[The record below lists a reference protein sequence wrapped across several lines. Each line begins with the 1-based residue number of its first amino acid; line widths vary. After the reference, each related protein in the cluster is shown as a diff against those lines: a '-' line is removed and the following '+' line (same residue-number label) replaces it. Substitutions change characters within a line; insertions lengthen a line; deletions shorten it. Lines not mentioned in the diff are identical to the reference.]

1 MTGIEDTLTYKAAE
15 VLAYEHPQLDAE
27 LKEAL
32 FDIIGKLKEPI
43 IYHVLGSGRS
53 AAEIISYLA
62 NAVTRDYDT
71 YDTESIPAGALRD
84 IVLNSNG
91 PIMITP
97 SWINIPLNTD
107 DCYVTAKLLLGP
119 KKVELF
125 VTHRYAYLD
134 LEGLPIHQKVHT
146 LTGSDINRFRDL
158 INGDCRDLKES
169 YEEGVKF
176 LAKQGVRPM
185 DVELKD
191 TIRERL
197 ATLVIKEFH
206 AYGKD
211 QKLRLFHLA
220 DRLTPVLTQHV
231 IGAGL
236 RIDWVPRE
244 LGENY
249 VFKEKAE
256 PLVDIIEWALDNAAY
271 IPMAIPL
278 LHHDSIVIP
287 VNSKDLYVS
296 VGVTTGGTKVTF
308 FGFPKVLPLTKT
320 LYPAY
325 TWTCEIT
332 DRTNG
337 CGSYDP
343 DTIVRTLEEKIAE
356 RMAKE
361 EAELNEAKQLI
372 NEMLKGGDKK

>member
-1 MTGIEDTLTYKAAE
+1 MTKIEDTLTYKAAE
-15 VLAYEHPQLDAE
+15 VLAYEHPGLDAE

-32 FDIIGKLKEPI
+32 FDVVKKLKEPI

-71 YDTESIPAGALRD
+71 YDTESVPVGALRD
-84 IVLNSNG
+84 IVLSSNG

-97 SWINIPLNTD
+97 SWINIPLNTS

-125 VTHRYAYLD
+125 TTHKYAYLD

-146 LTGSDINRFRDL
+146 LTGSDIDRVKDL

-176 LAKQGVRPM
+176 LSKQGVRPM
-185 DVELKD
+185 DVELRD

-206 AYGKD
+206 AYSKD
-211 QKLRLFHLA
+211 SKLRLFHLA
-220 DRLTPVLTQHV
+220 DRLTPVLTQHL
-231 IGAGL
+231 IGAGE

-249 VFKEKAE
+249 VFREKAE
-256 PLVDIIEWALDNAAY
+256 PLVSIIEWALDNEAY
-271 IPMAIPL
+271 IPMV
-278 LHHDSIVIP
+278 HHDAIIIP
-287 VNSKDLYVS
+287 VKSKDLYVT
-296 VGVTTGGTKVTF
+296 VGVMMGETKVTF
-308 FGFPKVLPLTKT
+308 FGFLKSLPLTKT
-320 LYPAY
+320 LYPAFS
-325 TWTCEIT
+325 WSCSMT

-337 CGSYDP
+337 CGTYDP
-343 DTIVRTLEEKIAE
+343 DAIVRTLEEKVAE
-356 RMAKE
+356 LMSKE
-361 EAELNEAKQLI
+361 EAELNEAGELV
-372 NEMLKGGDKK
+372 NEMLKGGDRK

>member
-53 AAEIISYLA
+53 AAEVISYLA

-185 DVELKD
+185 DIELKD

-197 ATLVIKEFH
+197 ATLIIKEFH

-211 QKLRLFHLA
+211 SKLRLFHLA
-220 DRLTPVLTQHV
+220 DRLTPVLTQHL
-231 IGAGL
+231 IGAGE
-236 RIDWVPRE
+236 RIDWIPRE

-249 VFKEKAE
+249 MFREKAE
-256 PLVDIIEWALDNAAY
+256 PLAGVIEWALDNEAY
-271 IPMAIPL
+271 IPMI
-278 LHHDSIVIP
+278 HHDAILIP
-287 VNSKDLYVS
+287 IKARDLYVS
-296 VGVTTGGTKVTF
+296 VGVMTGQPKVTF
-308 FGFPKVLPLTKT
+308 FGFPKMLPLTKT

-325 TWTCEIT
+325 TWSCSMT
-332 DRTNG
+332 DRTNE

-343 DTIVRTLEEKIAE
+343 DVIVRTLEEKIAE
-356 RMAKE
+356 RMARE
-361 EAELNEAKQLI
+361 EAELNEARELI
-372 NEMLKGGDKK
+372 NEMLRGGGKK

>member
-84 IVLNSNG
+84 MVLSSNG
-91 PIMITP
+91 PIMITL

-107 DCYVTAKLLLGP
+107 DCYITAKLLLGP

-125 VTHRYAYLD
+125 TTHKYAYLD

-169 YEEGVKF
+169 YEEGIKF

-185 DVELKD
+185 DVELRD

-197 ATLVIKEFH
+197 ATLIIKEFH
-206 AYGKD
+206 AYSKD

-220 DRLTPVLTQHV
+220 DRLTPVLTQHLV
-231 IGAGL
+231 GAGL
-236 RIDWVPRE
+236 RIDWIPRE

-249 VFKEKAE
+249 VLREKAE

-271 IPMAIPL
+271 IPVV
-278 LHHDSIVIP
+278 HHDAIIIP
-287 VNSKDLYVS
+287 VNSKDLYVT
-296 VGVTTGGTKVTF
+296 VGVTPTGPKVRF
-308 FGFPKVLPLTKT
+308 FGFPKVLPLTRT

-325 TWTCEIT
+325 AWACEMT

-343 DTIVRTLEEKIAE
+343 DAIVRTLEEKVAE
-356 RMAKE
+356 LMTKE
-361 EAELNEAKQLI
+361 EAELNEAGELV
-372 NEMLKGGDKK
+372 NEMLRGGGKK

>member
-1 MTGIEDTLTYKAAE
+1 VI
-15 VLAYEHPQLDAE
+15 
-27 LKEAL
+27 
-32 FDIIGKLKEPI
+32 
-43 IYHVLGSGRS
+43 
-53 AAEIISYLA
+53 
-62 NAVTRDYDT
+62 TRDYSLIDT
-71 YDTESIPAGALRD
+71 DAIPAGALRD
-84 IVLNSNG
+84 MVLSSNG

-97 SWINIPLNTD
+97 SWINIPLNAD

-125 VTHRYAYLD
+125 TTHKYAYLD
-134 LEGLPIHQKVHT
+134 LEGQPIHQKVHA
-146 LTGSDINRFRDL
+146 LTGSDIDRVKDL
-158 INGDCRDLKES
+158 INDDCRGLKED
-169 YEEGVKF
+169 YEEGIKF
-176 LAKQGVRPM
+176 LSKQGVRPM

-197 ATLVIKEFH
+197 ATLIIKEFH

-220 DRLTPVLTQHV
+220 DRLTPVLTQHL

-249 VFKEKAE
+249 IFKEKAE
-256 PLVDIIEWALDNAAY
+256 PLISIIEWALDNAAY
-271 IPMAIPL
+271 IPVV
-278 LHHDSIVIP
+278 HHDAIVIP

-296 VGVTTGGTKVTF
+296 VGVMMGGTKVTF
-308 FGFPKVLPLTKT
+308 FGFPKVLPLTRT

-325 TWTCEIT
+325 SWLCSMT

-343 DTIVRTLEEKIAE
+343 DTIVKTLEEKVAE
-356 RMAKE
+356 LMSRE
-361 EAELNEAKQLI
+361 ETELNEAGELV
-372 NEMLKGGDKK
+372 NEMLRGGGKK

>member
-1 MTGIEDTLTYKAAE
+1 MTKIEDTLTYKAAE
-15 VLAYEHPQLDAE
+15 VLAYEYPQLDAE

-32 FDIIGKLKEPI
+32 FEVVGKLKEPI

-62 NAVTRDYDT
+62 NAITRDYSFVDT
-71 YDTESIPAGALRD
+71 DAIPAGALRD
-84 IVLNSNG
+84 MVLSANG

-97 SWINIPLNTD
+97 SWINVPLNTD

-119 KKVELF
+119 KKVNLF
-125 VTHRYAYLD
+125 TTHKYAYLD

-146 LTGSDINRFRDL
+146 LTGSDIDRIKDL
-158 INGDCRDLKES
+158 INDNCRSLKED

-176 LAKQGVRPM
+176 LAKQGVKPM

-197 ATLVIKEFH
+197 ATLIIREFH
-206 AYGKD
+206 AYSKD

-256 PLVDIIEWALDNAAY
+256 PLISIIEWALDNAAY
-271 IPMAIPL
+271 IPVV
-278 LHHDSIVIP
+278 HHDAIVIP

-296 VGVTTGGTKVTF
+296 VGVMMGGTKVTF
-308 FGFPKVLPLTKT
+308 FGFPKVLPLTRT

-325 TWTCEIT
+325 SWSCSMT

-343 DTIVRTLEEKIAE
+343 DAVVRAIEEKIAE
-356 RMAKE
+356 LMSKE
-361 EAELNEAKQLI
+361 EAELNEAGELV
-372 NEMLKGGDKK
+372 NEMLRGGGKK

>member
-32 FDIIGKLKEPI
+32 FEVIKKLKEPI

-53 AAEIISYLA
+53 AAEVISYLA

-84 IVLNSNG
+84 MVLNSNG

-107 DCYVTAKLLLGP
+107 DCYITAKLLLGP

-125 VTHRYAYLD
+125 TTHKYAYLD

-146 LTGSDINRFRDL
+146 LTGSDIDRIRDL

-176 LAKQGVRPM
+176 LAKQGVKPM
-185 DVELKD
+185 DVELRD

-197 ATLVIKEFH
+197 ATLIIKEFH
-206 AYGKD
+206 AYSKD
-211 QKLRLFHLA
+211 SKLRLFHLA
-220 DRLTPVLTQHV
+220 DRLTPVLTQHLV
-231 IGAGL
+231 GAGL

-256 PLVDIIEWALDNAAY
+256 PLVSIIEWALDNAAY
-271 IPMAIPL
+271 IPVV
-278 LHHDSIVIP
+278 HHDAIIIP
-287 VNSKDLYVS
+287 VNSKDLYVT
-296 VGVTTGGTKVTF
+296 VGVMTGGTKVTF
-308 FGFPKVLPLTKT
+308 FGFPKVLPLTRT
-320 LYPAY
+320 LYPAFS
-325 TWTCEIT
+325 WSCSMT

-343 DTIVRTLEEKIAE
+343 EAIVKTLEEKIAE
-356 RMAKE
+356 LMSKE
-361 EAELNEAKQLI
+361 GAELNEAGELV
-372 NEMLKGGDKK
+372 NEMLRGGSRK

>member
-1 MTGIEDTLTYKAAE
+1 MTKIEDTLTYKAAE
-15 VLAYEHPQLDAE
+15 VLAYEHPGLDAE

-32 FDIIGKLKEPI
+32 FDVVKKLKEPI

-62 NAVTRDYDT
+62 NSVTRDHDT
-71 YDTESIPAGALRD
+71 YDTESIPVGALRD
-84 IVLNSNG
+84 MVLSSSG

-97 SWINIPLNTD
+97 SWVNIPLNTS

-125 VTHRYAYLD
+125 TTHKYAYLD

-146 LTGSDINRFRDL
+146 LTGSDIDRVKDL

-176 LAKQGVRPM
+176 LSKQGVRPM
-185 DVELKD
+185 DVELRD

-206 AYGKD
+206 AYSKD
-211 QKLRLFHLA
+211 SKLRLFHLA
-220 DRLTPVLTQHV
+220 DRLTPVLTQHL
-231 IGAGL
+231 IGAGE

-249 VFKEKAE
+249 VFREKAE
-256 PLVDIIEWALDNAAY
+256 PLVSIIEWALDNEAY
-271 IPMAIPL
+271 IPMV
-278 LHHDSIVIP
+278 HHDAIIIP
-287 VNSKDLYVS
+287 VKSKDLYVT
-296 VGVTTGGTKVTF
+296 VGVMMGGTKVTF
-308 FGFPKVLPLTKT
+308 FGFLKSLPLTKT
-320 LYPAY
+320 LYPAFS
-325 TWTCEIT
+325 WSCFMT

-343 DTIVRTLEEKIAE
+343 DAIVRTLEEKVAE
-356 RMAKE
+356 LMSKE
-361 EAELNEAKQLI
+361 EAELNEAGELV
-372 NEMLKGGDKK
+372 NEMLRGGGRK

>member
-1 MTGIEDTLTYKAAE
+1 MTKIEDTLTYKAAE

-32 FDIIGKLKEPI
+32 FEVVGKLKEPI

-62 NAVTRDYDT
+62 NVITRDYDT

-84 IVLNSNG
+84 MVLSSNG

-125 VTHRYAYLD
+125 TTHKYAYLD

-146 LTGSDINRFRDL
+146 LTGSDIDRFRDL
-158 INGDCRDLKES
+158 INGDCRDLKED
-169 YEEGVKF
+169 YKEGVKF
-176 LAKQGVRPM
+176 LAKQGVKPM
-185 DVELKD
+185 DIELRD
-191 TIRERL
+191 TVRERI
-197 ATLVIKEFH
+197 ATLIVKEFH
-206 AYGKD
+206 AYSKD
-211 QKLRLFHLA
+211 SKLRLFHIA
-220 DRLTPVLTQHV
+220 ERLTSVLTQHV
-231 IGAGL
+231 VGAGL
-236 RIDWVPRE
+236 RLDWLPFE
-244 LGENY
+244 LGQNY

-256 PLVDIIEWALDNAAY
+256 PLINIIEWALDNAAY
-271 IPMAIPL
+271 IPAI
-278 LHHDSIVIP
+278 HSDAIIIP
-287 VNSKDLYVS
+287 VNSKDLYVT
-296 VGVTTGGTKVTF
+296 VGVTPTESRIRF
-308 FGFPKVLPLTKT
+308 LGFPKVLPLTRT

-325 TWTCEIT
+325 AWTCEMT
-332 DRTNG
+332 DRTNH

-343 DTIVRTLEEKIAE
+343 DAVVRTLEEKIVE
-356 RMAKE
+356 RMTKE
-361 EAELNEAKQLI
+361 EAELSEAGELV
-372 NEMLKGGDKK
+372 NEMLRGGGKK

>member
-32 FDIIGKLKEPI
+32 FDVIRKLKEPI

-53 AAEIISYLA
+53 AAEVISYLA
-62 NAVTRDYDT
+62 NAITRDYDT

-84 IVLNSNG
+84 MVLNASG
-91 PIMITP
+91 PIMISQ
-97 SWINIPLNTD
+97 SWINIPLNTS

-125 VTHRYAYLD
+125 VTHKYAYLD

-146 LTGSDINRFRDL
+146 LMGSDINRFKDL
-158 INGDCRDLKES
+158 VNGDCRDLKES
-169 YEEGVKF
+169 YEEGIKF
-176 LAKQGVRPM
+176 LSKQGVRPM
-185 DVELKD
+185 DIELKD
-191 TIRERL
+191 TVRERI
-197 ATLVIKEFH
+197 ATLIIKEFH

-211 QKLRLFHLA
+211 SKLRLFHLV
-220 DRLTPVLTQHV
+220 DRLTPTLTQHL
-231 IGAGL
+231 IGAGE
-236 RIDWVPRE
+236 RIDWIPRE
-244 LGENY
+244 LGQNY
-249 VFKEKAE
+249 MFREKAE
-256 PLVDIIEWALDNAAY
+256 PLIGIIEWALDNEAY
-271 IPMAIPL
+271 IPVV
-278 LHHDSIVIP
+278 HHDAIIIP
-287 VNSKDLYVS
+287 VKSNDLYVS
-296 VGVTTGGTKVTF
+296 VGVTTEGTKITF

-325 TWTCEIT
+325 TWSCEIT

-356 RMAKE
+356 RMNKE
-361 EAELNEAKQLI
+361 QPELNEARELI
-372 NEMLKGGDKK
+372 NEMLRGGGKK

>member
-15 VLAYEHPQLDAE
+15 VLAYEYPQLDAE

-32 FDIIGKLKEPI
+32 FEIIGKLKEPI

-62 NAVTRDYDT
+62 NAVTRDYNT
-71 YDTESIPAGALRD
+71 YDTESIPAGVLRD
-84 IVLNSNG
+84 IVLSSNG

-97 SWINIPLNTD
+97 SWINLPMNTD

-119 KKVELF
+119 KKANLF
-125 VTHRYAYLD
+125 TTHKYAYLD

-146 LTGSDINRFRDL
+146 LTGSDIDRIKDL

-169 YEEGVKF
+169 YEEGIKF

-185 DVELKD
+185 DIELKD
-191 TIRERL
+191 TVRERL
-197 ATLVIKEFH
+197 ATLIIKEFH
-206 AYGKD
+206 AYSKD

-231 IGAGL
+231 TGTGL

-278 LHHDSIVIP
+278 LHHDTIVIP

-296 VGVTTGGTKVTF
+296 VGVMTGGTKVTF
-308 FGFPKVLPLTKT
+308 FGFPKVLPLTRT

-325 TWTCEIT
+325 SWSCSMT

-343 DTIVRTLEEKIAE
+343 DAIVRTLEEKIAE
-356 RMAKE
+356 RMSKE
-361 EAELNEAKQLI
+361 EIELNEAGELV
-372 NEMLKGGDKK
+372 NEMLRGGGKK

>member
-15 VLAYEHPQLDAE
+15 VLAYEYPQLDAE

-53 AAEIISYLA
+53 AAEVIGYLA

-107 DCYVTAKLLLGP
+107 DCYITAKLLLGP

-125 VTHRYAYLD
+125 TTHKYAYLD

-146 LTGSDINRFRDL
+146 LTGSDIDRFRDL

-169 YEEGVKF
+169 YEEGIKF

-185 DVELKD
+185 DVELRD

-197 ATLVIKEFH
+197 ATLIIKEFH

-211 QKLRLFHLA
+211 SKLRLFHLA

-249 VFKEKAE
+249 VFREKAE
-256 PLVDIIEWALDNAAY
+256 PLIGIIEWALDNEAY
-271 IPMAIPL
+271 IPVI
-278 LHHDSIVIP
+278 HHDAIVIP

-296 VGVTTGGTKVTF
+296 VGVTPTGPKVRF
-308 FGFPKVLPLTKT
+308 FGFPKVLPLTRT

-325 TWTCEIT
+325 AWTCEMT
-332 DRTNG
+332 DRTNH

-343 DTIVRTLEEKIAE
+343 DAIIRTLEEKVAE
-356 RMAKE
+356 LMSKE
-361 EAELNEAKQLI
+361 EAELNEAGELV
-372 NEMLKGGDKK
+372 NEMLRGGGKK

>member
-32 FDIIGKLKEPI
+32 FDIIRKLKEPI

-84 IVLNSNG
+84 MVLSSNG

-107 DCYVTAKLLLGP
+107 DCYITAKLLLGP

-125 VTHRYAYLD
+125 TTHKYAYLD
-134 LEGLPIHQKVHT
+134 LEGLPVHQKLHA
-146 LTGSDINRFRDL
+146 LTGSDIDRIKDL

-169 YEEGVKF
+169 YEEGIKF

-185 DVELKD
+185 DVELRD

-197 ATLVIKEFH
+197 ATLIIKEFH
-206 AYGKD
+206 AYSKD

-236 RIDWVPRE
+236 RIDWIPRE

-249 VFKEKAE
+249 VLREKAE
-256 PLVDIIEWALDNAAY
+256 PLVSIIEWALDNAAY
-271 IPMAIPL
+271 IPVV
-278 LHHDSIVIP
+278 HHDAIIIP

-296 VGVTTGGTKVTF
+296 VGVMTGGTKVTF
-308 FGFPKVLPLTKT
+308 FGFPKVLPLTRT

-325 TWTCEIT
+325 AWTCEMT

-343 DTIVRTLEEKIAE
+343 DAIVKTLEEKIAE
-356 RMAKE
+356 RMSKE
-361 EAELNEAKQLI
+361 GAELNEAGELV
-372 NEMLKGGDKK
+372 NEMLRGGGKK

>member
-15 VLAYEHPQLDAE
+15 VLAYEYPQHDAE

-32 FDIIGKLKEPI
+32 FDIIKKLKEPI

-62 NAVTRDYDT
+62 NAVTRDYNT
-71 YDTESIPAGALRD
+71 YDTESVPAGALRD
-84 IVLNSNG
+84 IVLSSNG

-97 SWINIPLNTD
+97 SWINLPMNTD

-125 VTHRYAYLD
+125 TTHKYAYLD

-169 YEEGVKF
+169 YEEGIKF

-185 DVELKD
+185 DIELRD

-211 QKLRLFHLA
+211 SKLRLFHLA
-220 DRLTPVLTQHV
+220 DRLTPVLTQHLV
-231 IGAGL
+231 GAGL

-256 PLVDIIEWALDNAAY
+256 PLVSIIEWALDNAAY

-278 LHHDSIVIP
+278 VHHDAIVIP

-296 VGVTTGGTKVTF
+296 VGVMMGGTKITF

-325 TWTCEIT
+325 SWSCSMT
-332 DRTNG
+332 DRTSS

-343 DTIVRTLEEKIAE
+343 DAIVRTLEEKIAE
-356 RMAKE
+356 LMTKE
-361 EAELNEAKQLI
+361 EAELNEAGELV
-372 NEMLKGGDKK
+372 NEMLRGGGKK